1 MNQAVIRE
9 TQSCPWNRLIC
20 ILYCCVTVIQYITVS
35 GGTCNMLSVFGSSR
49 ERFALLKSPRLIK
62 TESGC
67 CCSVSGIRSAS
78 FCKAELTRACG
89 GM

>member
-9 TQSCPWNRLIC
+9 TQSCPWDRVIC

-35 GGTCNMLSVFGSSR
+35 GGTCDALSVFWQFTG
-49 ERFALLKSPRLIK
+49 EICFIK
-62 TESGC
+62 YYCNNTESGC
-67 CCSVSGIRSAS
+67 CCSVSVIRSAS
-78 FCKAELTRACG
+78 FCKAELMCTWG